1 MVGRHGN
8 SLAEWARCIAALR
21 SRLQLT
27 QTELAERLGVTAMT
41 ISRWERGLVEP
52 TASGYVSLGNLA
64 GLRDA
69 WYFWRRAGLD
79 ESQVRRSFSGSSK
92 GSGGSKAKAK
102 AKGTGV

>member
-52 TASGYVSLGNLA
+52 TASGYIGLGNLA
-64 GLRDA
+64 GQKDA

-79 ESQVRRSFSGSSK
+79 ESQVRRTLSGSLR
-92 GSGGSKAKAK
+92 GNVRPKAK
-102 AKGTGV
+102 AKGIGL